1 MFTGSSPLQVIAAR
15 LRLACRKAKLC
26 LRENGK
32 KYPVLHTF
40 NNICTA
46 GHAHVKRFMS
56 LLRFENKGKLDDL
69 GIEIN
74 LKTGKAT

>member
-1 MFTGSSPLQVIAAR
+1 
-15 LRLACRKAKLC
+15 
-26 LRENGK
+26 
-32 KYPVLHTF
+32 
-40 NNICTA
+40 
-46 GHAHVKRFMS
+46 MS